1 MDVIAPDSR
10 LESRDGR
17 ALRKT
22 VRRSAAAS
30 WTPAPDRPDPV
41 SVLAAQDADRVPGL
55 VPLRHARMGVSPF
68 TFYRGA
74 AALMAAD
81 LASLPVTGLTVQL
94 SGDAHLS
101 NFGVFASPDRS
112 LVFDLNDFD
121 ETLRGPWEWDVHRLV
136 TSVVVA
142 GRSRRF
148 SARETTEAALAAV
161 GSYRQAVA
169 SFAAMGPLDT
179 FYARLDTAA
188 LRATVARRRT
198 KAATG
203 MDSRLAAARKR
214 TSLQAASKLTEE
226 IDGRLRF
233 RADPPVLVPLAGV
246 STGASAKALA
256 DSVRTSYAGYVASL
270 PDAVAFLLGR
280 FELVD
285 VAHKV
290 VGVGSVGLRAFVALL
305 QSPQGEPLVLQSKE
319 AVASVLET
327 YLPASP
333 YARHGQRVV
342 EGQEMMQATSD
353 IFLGWSSAGGEGRDY
368 YWRQLRDMKASAD
381 LETIGARELRFYAG
395 MCGWT
400 LARAHARSGPAPA
413 IAGYLGRSDSFD
425 RAALAFAKR
434 YADLNGDDF
443 ARHGQAI
450 ADGRL
455 AAGDLS

>member
-1 MDVIAPDSR
+1 MDVIALNGR
-10 LESRDGR
+10 LESADGR
-17 ALRKT
+17 ELRKT
-22 VRRSAAAS
+22 VKRNAAAS
-30 WTPAPDRPDPV
+30 WTPAPDRPDAV
-41 SVLAAQDADRVPGL
+41 AVLAAQDIDRVPAL

-94 SGDAHLS
+94 AGDAHLA

-136 TSVVVA
+136 TSVVIA

-148 SARETTEAALAAV
+148 SARQTTEAALTAAS
-161 GSYRQAVA
+161 SYRQAVA
-169 SFAAMGPLDT
+169 SFAAMGPLDI
-179 FYARLDTAA
+179 FYARLDTAD

-198 KAATG
+198 KAATD
-203 MDSRLAAARKR
+203 MDSQLAAARNR

-246 STGASAKALA
+246 FTGASAKALA
-256 DSVRTSYAGYVASL
+256 DSVRASYEGYVASL

-305 QSPQGEPLVLQSKE
+305 QSPRGEPLVLQFKE

-333 YARHGQRVV
+333 YAHHGQRVV
-342 EGQEMMQATSD
+342 EGQEMMQAASD
-353 IFLGWSSAGGEGRDY
+353 VFLGWSSAGGEGRDY

-381 LETIGARELRFYAG
+381 LETIGARELCFYAG

-413 IAGYLGRSDSFD
+413 IAGYLGRSNRFD
-425 RAALAFAKR
+425 QGALAFAER
-434 YADLNGDDF
+434 YADLNDDDF

-450 ADGRL
+450 VDGRL
-455 AAGDLS
+455 PAGDLA

>member
-1 MDVIAPDSR
+1 MDVIAPDGR
-10 LESRDGR
+10 LESGDGR
-17 ALRKT
+17 ELRKT
-22 VRRSAAAS
+22 VKRSAAAS
-30 WTPAPDRPDPV
+30 WTPAPNRPDPV
-41 SVLAAQDADRVPGL
+41 AVLAAQDADRVPGL

-94 SGDAHLS
+94 ADDAHLS

-148 SARETTEAALAAV
+148 SARETTEAALAAA

-169 SFAAMGPLDT
+169 SFAAMGPLDI

-203 MDSRLAAARKR
+203 MDSQLAAARKR

-233 RADPPVLVPLAGV
+233 RADPPVLVPLAGE
-246 STGASAKALA
+246 STGASAKA
-256 DSVRTSYAGYVASL
+256 SPIRCGPPTRGTSPASL
-270 PDAVAFLLGR
+270 TPWPSCSDASSWWTWPTR
-280 FELVD
+280 WW
-285 VAHKV
+285 
-290 VGVGSVGLRAFVALL
+290 
-305 QSPQGEPLVLQSKE
+305 
-319 AVASVLET
+319 
-327 YLPASP
+327 
-333 YARHGQRVV
+333 
-342 EGQEMMQATSD
+342 
-353 IFLGWSSAGGEGRDY
+353 GWA
-368 YWRQLRDMKASAD
+368 ASASGRSSPCSRAPGVSRSCCSPRRPSP
-381 LETIGARELRFYAG
+381 LCSRPTSR
-395 MCGWT
+395 
-400 LARAHARSGPAPA
+400 RAHMPATASGWWRAR
-413 IAGYLGRSDSFD
+413 R
-425 RAALAFAKR
+425 
-434 YADLNGDDF
+434 
-443 ARHGQAI
+443 
-450 ADGRL
+450 
-455 AAGDLS
+455 